1 MQGDQVYPIGLD
13 PPGEERGNMLREC
26 TGEGQLKLSH
36 DNSLLMLTP
45 EYNLPMRFN
54 AIIDMFMMLPFVDL
68 FVKNPFT

>member
-36 DNSLLMLTP
+36 DNSFLMLTP
-45 EYNLPMRFN
+45 QYTVAIRFN
-54 AIIDMFMMLPFVDL
+54 GIIEIL
-68 FVKNPFT
+68 